1 MAAEFTHDTATIVLI
16 LLIILE
22 ELVSLREEQMANTR
36 NNECT
41 IHYDL
46 HVAHL
51 KAESGRGMPPAT
63 ATPETYVL

>member
-1 MAAEFTHDTATIVLI
+1 MKAEFTHDTATIVLI

-22 ELVSLREEQMANTR
+22 ELVSLREEQRM
-36 NNECT
+36 
-41 IHYDL
+41 HYPLYDL

-63 ATPETYVL
+63 ATPETYVH